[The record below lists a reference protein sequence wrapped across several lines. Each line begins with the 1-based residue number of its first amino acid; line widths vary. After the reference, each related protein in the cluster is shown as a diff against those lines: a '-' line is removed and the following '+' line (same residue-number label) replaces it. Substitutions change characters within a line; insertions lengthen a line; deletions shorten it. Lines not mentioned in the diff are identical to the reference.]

1 MFKNKM
7 SLRLRIFISMILLVF
22 TATLLVLGSTYYQY
36 RTESDQYNSYR
47 QERKE
52 NQLKRQINYIVNKYD
67 ISDKYEM
74 WDEYEKDFEEIT
86 KIHSVEYSIF
96 TTGGSPL
103 FYSYLPLDVIS
114 NNYSL
119 EEEFANMLVSTD
131 EGKFTSENFTDVGK
145 FQASYSVLK
154 NDVGEKYAIL
164 FFPYFQDVS
173 FAESELN
180 VFLSTLYQIYFIML
194 VVAIVL
200 AYFISRYVTRS
211 IETIRLKIGQ
221 AGLLKKNEKIYLS
234 NATKEIDSLVNSYN
248 KMIDDLED
256 SAERLAKTEREQAWQ
271 EMAKQVAHEIKNPL
285 TPIQLTIDRIKTK
298 YLNQLDNKDKSNF
311 EENLKIINNQIKQIG
326 SLVNEFS
333 DFARMPKPILKNNDL
348 LQILK
353 ENIKLVSELDKDI
366 FINVDTKLKKIL
378 FKSDKEQL
386 SRVFFN
392 LLKNSIESIHQKKA
406 KNPGFTKK
414 ISIEIAHNNDHIII
428 SITDNGIGFDNF
440 ANNIKDILHPY
451 FTTKKNGTGLGLSIV
466 NKIINDHNGK
476 IDFIPINDGA
486 KVNIIFNLND
496 S

>member
-1 MFKNKM
+1 MFQNKM

-67 ISDKYEM
+67 LSENYDL
-74 WDEYEKDFEEIT
+74 WPEYQSDFEEIT
-86 KIHSVEYSIF
+86 RIHNVEYSIF
-96 TTGGSPL
+96 KSDGTPL

-119 EEEFANMLVSTD
+119 DVDFAKMIATNED
-131 EGKFTSENFTDVGK
+131 GKFISENFTDVGK
-145 FQASYSVLK
+145 FQSSYSMLK
-154 NDVGEKYAIL
+154 DDLGTNYAIL

-200 AYFISRYVTRS
+200 AYFISRFVTRS

-221 AGLLKKNEKIYLS
+221 AGLLKKNEKIYLK

-285 TPIQLTIDRIKTK
+285 TPMRLTVQSFQKNSEVNSNNEKNKINDFCQTLIEQIDTM
-298 YLNQLDNKDKSNF
+298 SNVAT
-311 EENLKIINNQIKQIG
+311 
-326 SLVNEFS
+326 SFS
-333 DFARMPKPILKNNDL
+333 DFATLPKTQLEKTDIVEATKKAVEIFEQNN
-348 LQILK
+348 ITFVTSS
-353 ENIKLVSELDKDI
+353 NSIFVKL
-366 FINVDTKLKKIL
+366 
-378 FKSDKEQL
+378 DKEQWT
-386 SRVFFN
+386 RVMTN
-392 LLKNSIESIHQKKA
+392 LIKNSIQAIPHERDPDILVQISESSKSV
-406 KNPGFTKK
+406 K
-414 ISIEIAHNNDHIII
+414 ILVS
-428 SITDNGIGFDNF
+428 DNGQGVSKVNRDKIFEP
-440 ANNIKDILHPY
+440 K
-451 FTTKKNGTGLGLSIV
+451 FTTKSDGMGLGLGIV
-466 NKIINDHNGK
+466 RNIISSHRGK
-476 IDFIPINDGA
+476 ISYKSKRNKGTNFTISLP
-486 KVNIIFNLND
+486 K
-496 S
+496 

>member
-67 ISDKYEM
+67 LSNNYEL
-74 WDEYEKDFEEIT
+74 WESYNDDFEEIT

-96 TTGGSPL
+96 TIEGKPL

-119 EEEFANMLVSTD
+119 NKDFASMLTSSQD
-131 EGKFTSENFTDVGK
+131 GKFTSENITDVGK
-145 FQASYSVLK
+145 FQSSYSVLK
-154 NDVGEKYAIL
+154 NNSGENYAIL

-180 VFLSTLYQIYFIML
+180 VFLSTLYQIYFLML
-194 VVAIVL
+194 IVAIVL
-200 AYFISRYVTRS
+200 AYFISRFVTRS

-221 AGLLKKNEKIYLS
+221 TGLLKKNEKIYLN

-285 TPIQLTIDRIKTK
+285 TPMRLTVQSFQKNSSLNSNYEKIKLNDFCDTLIQQIDTM
-298 YLNQLDNKDKSNF
+298 SN
-311 EENLKIINNQIKQIG
+311 
-326 SLVNEFS
+326 VATAFS
-333 DFARMPKPILKNNDL
+333 DFATLPKTQLEKTDIVDATRKAVEIFEQN
-348 LQILK
+348 
-353 ENIKLVSELDKDI
+353 NIKFESSDQNIFIKLDKAQWI
-366 FINVDTKLKKIL
+366 
-378 FKSDKEQL
+378 
-386 SRVFFN
+386 RVITN
-392 LLKNSIESIHQKKA
+392 LIKNSIQAVPYDRDPFIEVKIIQSKK
-406 KNPGFTKK
+406 TIK
-414 ISIEIAHNNDHIII
+414 IIVS
-428 SITDNGIGFDNF
+428 DNGQGVSKKNRDKIFEP
-440 ANNIKDILHPY
+440 K
-451 FTTKKNGTGLGLSIV
+451 FTTKSDGMGLGLGIV
-466 NKIINDHNGK
+466 RNIISSHRGK
-476 IDFIPINDGA
+476 IKYKSKTSKGTDFIISLPR
-486 KVNIIFNLND
+486 
-496 S
+496 

>member
-67 ISDKYEM
+67 ISDKYEL

-96 TTGGSPL
+96 TIGGSPL

-154 NDVGEKYAIL
+154 NEVGEKYAIL

-234 NATKEIDSLVNSYN
+234 NATKEIDSLVN
-248 KMIDDLED
+248 
-256 SAERLAKTEREQAWQ
+256 
-271 EMAKQVAHEIKNPL
+271 
-285 TPIQLTIDRIKTK
+285 
-298 YLNQLDNKDKSNF
+298 
-311 EENLKIINNQIKQIG
+311 
-326 SLVNEFS
+326 
-333 DFARMPKPILKNNDL
+333 
-348 LQILK
+348 
-353 ENIKLVSELDKDI
+353 
-366 FINVDTKLKKIL
+366 
-378 FKSDKEQL
+378 
-386 SRVFFN
+386 
-392 LLKNSIESIHQKKA
+392 
-406 KNPGFTKK
+406 
-414 ISIEIAHNNDHIII
+414 
-428 SITDNGIGFDNF
+428 
-440 ANNIKDILHPY
+440 
-451 FTTKKNGTGLGLSIV
+451 
-466 NKIINDHNGK
+466 
-476 IDFIPINDGA
+476 
-486 KVNIIFNLND
+486 
-496 S
+496 

>member
-1 MFKNKM
+1 M

-36 RTESDQYNSYR
+36 RTESDLYNSYR

-52 NQLKRQINYIVNKYD
+52 NQLKRQINYLVNKHD
-67 ISDKYEM
+67 LSDKYDLWE
-74 WDEYEKDFEEIT
+74 DYEKDFEEIT

-119 EEEFANMLVSTD
+119 KEEFADMLVSTD
-131 EGKFTSENFTDVGK
+131 EGKFISENFTDVGK

-154 NDVGEKYAIL
+154 NDIGEKYAIL

-221 AGLLKKNEKIYLS
+221 AGLLKKNEKIYLN

-256 SAERLAKTEREQAWQ
+256 SVERLAKTEREQAWQ

-285 TPIQLTIDRIKTK
+285 TPMRLTVQSFQKNSGIKK
-298 YLNQLDNKDKSNF
+298 GEDQKDKLNDFCDTLIEQIDTMSNVAT
-311 EENLKIINNQIKQIG
+311 
-326 SLVNEFS
+326 SFS
-333 DFARMPKPILKNNDL
+333 DFATLPKTQLEKTDIVEATKKVVEIFEQNNISL
-348 LQILK
+348 ETSS
-353 ENIKLVSELDKDI
+353 ENIFIKL
-366 FINVDTKLKKIL
+366 
-378 FKSDKEQL
+378 DKEQWI
-386 SRVFFN
+386 RVMTN
-392 LLKNSIESIHQKKA
+392 LIKNSIQAIPHDREPIIHV
-406 KNPGFTKK
+406 
-414 ISIEIAHNNDHIII
+414 EITERLKTVRVTV
-428 SITDNGIGFDNF
+428 SDNGLGVSK
-440 ANNIKDILHPY
+440 NNRDKIFEPK
-451 FTTKKNGTGLGLSIV
+451 FTTKSDGMGLGLGIVRSI
-466 NKIINDHNGK
+466 ISSHRGK
-476 IDFIPINDGA
+476 ISYKSRSKKGTDFKISLP
-486 KVNIIFNLND
+486 K
-496 S
+496 

>member
-1 MFKNKM
+1 MFQNKM

-67 ISDKYEM
+67 LSNNYDL
-74 WDEYEKDFEEIT
+74 WDDYQPDFEEIT
-86 KIHSVEYSIF
+86 RIHNVEYSIF
-96 TTGGSPL
+96 KSDGTPL

-119 EEEFANMLVSTD
+119 DVDFAQMLLSNE

-145 FQASYSVLK
+145 FQSSYSVLK
-154 NDVGEKYAIL
+154 DDLGKKYAIL

-200 AYFISRYVTRS
+200 AYFISRFVTRS

-221 AGLLKKNEKIYLS
+221 AGLLKKNEKIYLK

-248 KMIDDLED
+248 KMIDDHDD
-256 SAERLAKTEREQAWQ
+256 SVQRLAKTEREQAWQ

-285 TPIQLTIDRIKTK
+285 TPMRLTVQSFQKNSGIDSIDEKIKINDFCQT
-298 YLNQLDNKDKSNF
+298 LIEQIDTMSNVAT
-311 EENLKIINNQIKQIG
+311 
-326 SLVNEFS
+326 SFS
-333 DFARMPKPILKNNDL
+333 DFATLPKTQLEKTDIVDATKKAVEIFEQNN
-348 LQILK
+348 ITFK
-353 ENIKLVSELDKDI
+353 TSGNNIFVKL
-366 FINVDTKLKKIL
+366 
-378 FKSDKEQL
+378 DKEQWI
-386 SRVFFN
+386 RVMTN
-392 LLKNSIESIHQKKA
+392 LIKNSIQAIPHDRDPDILVQISENSKSV
-406 KNPGFTKK
+406 K
-414 ISIEIAHNNDHIII
+414 ILVS
-428 SITDNGIGFDNF
+428 DNGQGVSKSNRDKIFEP
-440 ANNIKDILHPY
+440 K
-451 FTTKKNGTGLGLSIV
+451 FTTKSDGMGLGLGIV
-466 NKIINDHNGK
+466 KNIISSHRGK
-476 IDFIPINDGA
+476 ISYKSKSNKGTDFTITLP
-486 KVNIIFNLND
+486 K
-496 S
+496 

>member
-7 SLRLRIFISMILLVF
+7 SLRLRIFISMLLLVF

-36 RTESDQYNSYR
+36 RTESDLYNSYR

-52 NQLKRQINYIVNKYD
+52 NQLKRQINYLVNKHD
-67 ISDKYEM
+67 LSDKYDLWE
-74 WDEYEKDFEEIT
+74 DYEKDFEEIT

-119 EEEFANMLVSTD
+119 KEEFADMLVSTD
-131 EGKFTSENFTDVGK
+131 EGKFISENFTDVGK

-154 NDVGEKYAIL
+154 NDIGEKYAIL

-221 AGLLKKNEKIYLS
+221 AGLLKKNEKIYLN

-256 SAERLAKTEREQAWQ
+256 SVERLAKTEREQAWQ

-285 TPIQLTIDRIKTK
+285 TPMRLTVQSFQKNSGIKK
-298 YLNQLDNKDKSNF
+298 GEDQKDKLNDFCDTLIEQIDTMSNVAT
-311 EENLKIINNQIKQIG
+311 
-326 SLVNEFS
+326 SFS
-333 DFARMPKPILKNNDL
+333 DFATLPKTQLEKTDIVESTKKVVEIFEQNNISL
-348 LQILK
+348 ETSS
-353 ENIKLVSELDKDI
+353 ENIFIKL
-366 FINVDTKLKKIL
+366 
-378 FKSDKEQL
+378 DKEQWI
-386 SRVFFN
+386 RVMTN
-392 LLKNSIESIHQKKA
+392 LIKNSIQAIPHDREPIIHV
-406 KNPGFTKK
+406 
-414 ISIEIAHNNDHIII
+414 EITERLKTVRVTV
-428 SITDNGIGFDNF
+428 SDNGLGVSK
-440 ANNIKDILHPY
+440 NNRDKIFEPK
-451 FTTKKNGTGLGLSIV
+451 FTTKSDGMGLGLGIV
-466 NKIINDHNGK
+466 RSIINSHRGK
-476 IDFIPINDGA
+476 ISYKSRSKKGTDFKISLP
-486 KVNIIFNLND
+486 K
-496 S
+496 